1 MDVKSKNILVIIDT
15 NHLGNYS
22 KGNLFCKNYK
32 YLEINK
38 NLHENL
44 VNNFNFKPSKEIII
58 QVAIPEIA
66 LEELKQQQNE
76 CFIKD
81 LEKINLNFKKFK
93 ELQGVILNLP
103 KIEYIPYLDVKKENY
118 LRKYNITK
126 INNPSEKIF
135 PKLIDKVIKKQKP
148 FYKKNNNQVDSGFK
162 DALIWE
168 SILEFVSLNKY
179 DKYFFLTNDSDFNN
193 DFKQEFLEITQKELL
208 ILGEIKDLKGK
219 LEEEIKGT
227 KMINQSLENI
237 EKLLLN
243 EIQNIIDLNN
253 IKIISSGNSYNVK
266 EIKGYQIVD
275 INLEGENIILFVYV
289 SLEHESL
296 YAIYAEY
303 GAFDKAFINDTEI
316 SLAEIKLTLDKN
328 YKIQKITSEEVLING
343 KGEKKFN

>member
-208 ILGEIKDLKGK
+208 ILGE
-219 LEEEIKGT
+219 
-227 KMINQSLENI
+227 
-237 EKLLLN
+237 
-243 EIQNIIDLNN
+243 NN
-253 IKIISSGNSYNVK
+253 
-266 EIKGYQIVD
+266 
-275 INLEGENIILFVYV
+275 ILFVYV